1 MSRVNQNL
9 SGVMQNMTEDMQR
22 SEISSSWFLQNT
34 NFVSDKYSSVLSL
47 MQDVPVIM
55 LFVDKQSVHL
65 SYMYMYMQQSVV
77 LLYH

>member
-65 SYMYMYMQQSVV
+65 SYMYMYVQQSVV
-77 LLYH
+77 LDH

>member
-34 NFVSDKYSSVLSL
+34 NFVSDKYISSVLSL

-65 SYMYMYMQQSVV
+65 SYMYMYVQQSVV
-77 LLYH
+77 LDH